1 MISLIKNELK
11 KIFSKTA
18 IYVVLLI
25 TIAICITSNIM
36 NKRVEKI
43 DTTYSEQETEMYQSG
58 LDIAKSNGDEAY
70 EIECQS
76 YIDSRKIASKYD
88 EDSWQ
93 RYIIANK
100 LKDKISDMLRTK
112 DKDPESY
119 AIYKEEY
126 DKIMKSLENDDW
138 KSFVQEELVDINMQL
153 ETATEGEYK
162 EDLKNQKQVLE
173 WRLEKNIPYGSKNI
187 NAYLQAW
194 ISSKAEIRQMEKQN
208 YLSYDSKKMLQE
220 HKETVEVCEYA
231 IKNNINSNITKAGN
245 SQLKWSL
252 SDNANILLLD
262 VFSDYGFFIILTVVI
277 IAGTIVSEEFNKG
290 TIKLLL
296 VRPYKRT
303 KILIAKF
310 LTCMIMLVISIIS
323 LAIIQTIVGGIIY
336 GFESYGEKII
346 MYNFNSNSIEK
357 IATIRY
363 LIMNAIAMLPQYI
376 LLMTLAFA
384 ISTVLTNTPM
394 AIALPILGIFGSEII
409 NALLYTNFEK
419 AKFLLYFVTPN
430 WDLSMYAFGK
440 LPMFEG
446 LTLGFSISIC
456 VIYFAILLGMS
467 ILTFKN
473 RDIKNI

>member
-173 WRLEKNIPYGSKNI
+173 WRLEKNIPYGSNNI

-357 IATIRY
+357 IATIR
-363 LIMNAIAMLPQYI
+363 
-376 LLMTLAFA
+376 
-384 ISTVLTNTPM
+384 
-394 AIALPILGIFGSEII
+394 
-409 NALLYTNFEK
+409 
-419 AKFLLYFVTPN
+419 
-430 WDLSMYAFGK
+430 
-440 LPMFEG
+440 
-446 LTLGFSISIC
+446 
-456 VIYFAILLGMS
+456 
-467 ILTFKN
+467 
-473 RDIKNI
+473 

>member
-1 MISLIKNELK
+1 
-11 KIFSKTA
+11 
-18 IYVVLLI
+18 
-25 TIAICITSNIM
+25 
-36 NKRVEKI
+36 
-43 DTTYSEQETEMYQSG
+43 
-58 LDIAKSNGDEAY
+58 
-70 EIECQS
+70 
-76 YIDSRKIASKYD
+76 
-88 EDSWQ
+88 
-93 RYIIANK
+93 
-100 LKDKISDMLRTK
+100 MLFR
-112 DKDPESY
+112 S
-119 AIYKEEY
+119 
-126 DKIMKSLENDDW
+126 
-138 KSFVQEELVDINMQL
+138 L

-173 WRLEKNIPYGSKNI
+173 WRLEKNIPYGSNNI

>member
-1 MISLIKNELK
+1 
-11 KIFSKTA
+11 
-18 IYVVLLI
+18 
-25 TIAICITSNIM
+25 
-36 NKRVEKI
+36 
-43 DTTYSEQETEMYQSG
+43 
-58 LDIAKSNGDEAY
+58 
-70 EIECQS
+70 
-76 YIDSRKIASKYD
+76 
-88 EDSWQ
+88 
-93 RYIIANK
+93 
-100 LKDKISDMLRTK
+100 
-112 DKDPESY
+112 
-119 AIYKEEY
+119 
-126 DKIMKSLENDDW
+126 
-138 KSFVQEELVDINMQL
+138 
-153 ETATEGEYK
+153 
-162 EDLKNQKQVLE
+162 
-173 WRLEKNIPYGSKNI
+173 
-187 NAYLQAW
+187 
-194 ISSKAEIRQMEKQN
+194 
-208 YLSYDSKKMLQE
+208 MLQE

-290 TIKLLL
+290 IIKLLL